1 MLNKLTNNIKKEKK
15 EKEKEKPNNNNNK
28 QRHSNSPSSLTSE
41 ISVKENNNKC

>member
-15 EKEKEKPNNNNNK
+15 EKEKPNNNNNNNP
-28 QRHSNSPSSLTSE
+28 SNLTSE